1 MQKILTVQSHTIHG
15 YVGNKASTFPLQL
28 AGWDVDA
35 FNTVQ
40 LSNHTGYGTTRGIK
54 FSAEQLR
61 EQWEGLQHL
70 KLAYTALLT
79 GYVPTPEGVEQVGRV
94 GLDLKQANPRV
105 LWVLDP
111 VLGDD
116 GRYYV
121 SEQVLPVYRQL
132 IASGQV
138 DLVTPNQ
145 FEAEALTGL
154 TIKTPEDVALVFAKL
169 HEHMDQAI
177 ISSVKYANEPGY
189 IYSYGSAIVDKA
201 TRQTRQFYIRYPGLE
216 SYFTGTGDLFA
227 ALTVDRYY
235 KARVAAEAEEQQSTK
250 DAAEVL
256 ALTMTQ
262 VLTTV
267 QRVLKRTCA
276 NNARAAAAAGDTVR
290 PGRMGD
296 IESMKHSELNIVH
309 CKDLFEAAT
318 DSVDLEFQVTYI

>member
-1 MQKILTVQSHTIHG
+1 MTQKILTVQSHTIHG

-70 KLAYTALLT
+70 KLGYSAFLT
-79 GYVPTPEGVEQVGRV
+79 GYVPTPEGVEQVGQV
-94 GLDLKQANPRV
+94 GFDLKKANPRT

-121 SEQVLPVYRQL
+121 SEQVLPVYRDL
-132 IASGQV
+132 IASGNI
-138 DLVTPNQ
+138 DLITPNQ

-154 TIKTPEDVALVFAKL
+154 TIKTPEDVATVFAKF
-169 HEHMDQAI
+169 HQHMDQVI
-177 ISSVKYANEPGY
+177 ISSVKYSDQPGY

-201 TRQTRQFYIRYPGLE
+201 TRKTRQFYIRYPGLE

-235 KARVAAEAEEQQSTK
+235 KARVAAELDSTQK

-256 ALTMTQ
+256 ASTMAE

-267 QRVLKRTCA
+267 QRVLRRTCE
-276 NNARAAAAAGDTVR
+276 NNARAAAAAGDAVR

-296 IESMKHSELNIVH
+296 IESMKHSELNIVQ
-309 CKDLFEAAT
+309 CKDLFEQTGA
-318 DSVDLEFQVTYI
+318 VDAEFQITYI

>member
-61 EQWEGLQHL
+61 EQWKGLQHL
-70 KLAYTALLT
+70 QLAYSALLT

-94 GLDLKQANPRV
+94 GLDLKQANPNV

-132 IASGQV
+132 IASGKV

-154 TIKTPEDVALVFAKL
+154 AIQTPEDVAQVFAKL
-169 HEHMDQAI
+169 HEHMDQVI

-189 IYSYGSAIVDKA
+189 IYSYGSAVIDKT
-201 TRQTRQFYIRYPGLE
+201 TRATRQFYIRYPGLE

-235 KARVAAEAEEQQSTK
+235 KARAANIDEQSAK

-276 NNARAAAAAGDTVR
+276 NNAHAAALAGDTVR

-296 IESMKHSELNIVH
+296 IESMKHSELNIIQ
-309 CKDLFEAAT
+309 CKDLFETT
-318 DSVDLEFQVTYI
+318 DTVDPEFQVTYI